1 MDKSFEKKYSI
12 NVARLGLGKHTDDF
26 HLDDN
31 FFAQVEQKKPIKAD
45 IKVIV
50 DVVKSETHL
59 DAVFH
64 LSGEVSLPCDR
75 CSEPYLY
82 ALKLD
87 ERIIYSF
94 DPDMNFEGGNRD
106 VLYCDSQEPAL
117 KLVQELYD
125 FVQVAIPIRK
135 VPEAEVHLC
144 TPEVLEVLGLDEK
157 GDPIIEEPVA
167 EEEISIDPRWEK
179 LRELKDKLNG

>member
-1 MDKSFEKKYSI
+1 MDKSFERKYSI

-26 HLDDN
+26 HLDDD
-31 FFAQVEQKKPIKAD
+31 FFAQVEQKDPIKAD
-45 IKVIV
+45 IQVIV
-50 DVVKSETHL
+50 ELEKYETHL

-75 CSEPYLY
+75 CSDPYPY

-94 DPDMNFEGGNRD
+94 DPDMNFEGGE
-106 VLYCDSQEPAL
+106 VLYCDSQEPVL
-117 KLVQELYD
+117 KLIQELYD
-125 FVQVAIPIRK
+125 FVRLTIPIRK

-144 TPEVLEVLGLDEK
+144 APEVLEVLGLDEK
-157 GDPIIEEPVA
+157 GNPLIEESVS
-167 EEEISIDPRWEK
+167 EEEPPVDPRWEK